1 MASVLT
7 LEAKLERVDPTTP
20 WGFRMQ
26 GGKEFG
32 IPLTILKVN
41 QGSLAA
47 KCGLQQGDIILKIG
61 SQETTNHKHKE
72 AQDLIIG
79 SGNKLDL
86 LLQRGAPAPQHTY
99 EKFATPSFN
108 SYSSPSG
115 APQAGSQNY
124 NTAAKPFGSPAPRP
138 DVDAVTQQTSQL
150 SFAPKPAA
158 VPAAPPPPP
167 PMQGQGPGFYS
178 ATPPPPPP
186 AQTQG
191 PGFYS
196 AAQKYADN
204 EEKPTFAQ
212 HQSRSFKFLQGMMDS
227 GQEPPKTLR
236 PSPGQVVRSVS
247 PSTTQNNFN
256 SKPRQFNTP
265 QGMYSEESTN
275 SALKMARWTSP
286 LHLRLPQ
293 HQLNLRR
300 LSQGCGLPQQLLL
313 PSLSPPMF
321 SPLPL
326 LLQEAPKWA
335 LQGTQLESMQ
345 LEPRRVK
352 QLFSRAVIQCQ
363 ESQEFPVCSSCSI
376 SIRGPFVV
384 ALGKTWCPDH
394 FVCQNPRCGQKLLDI
409 GFVEEGG
416 FLYCE
421 KDYEQYFAP
430 TCTKCGKPIVGE
442 CVNALQ
448 KTYHPVC
455 FICYQCKQ
463 PIGGNQFHLEDG
475 NPYCENDWRQ
485 MFQTMC
491 KGCDFPIEP
500 GDHWVEAMGNN
511 FHSECFNCSTCGVN
525 LEGQPFFAK
534 GGKPYCKKHTR

>member
-115 APQAGSQNY
+115 APQAGSQRLHN
-124 NTAAKPFGSPAPRP
+124 AP
-138 DVDAVTQQTSQL
+138 QFS
-150 SFAPKPAA
+150 
-158 VPAAPPPPP
+158 
-167 PMQGQGPGFYS
+167 
-178 ATPPPPPP
+178 
-186 AQTQG
+186 
-191 PGFYS
+191 
-196 AAQKYADN
+196 
-204 EEKPTFAQ
+204 
-212 HQSRSFKFLQGMMDS
+212 
-227 GQEPPKTLR
+227 EPPKTLR

-275 SALKMARWTSP
+275 SALKMARTGDE
-286 LHLRLPQ
+286 Q
-293 HQLNLRR
+293 EEEQTVDA
-300 LSQGCGLPQQLLL
+300 QGKVVYR
-313 PSLSPPMF
+313 PSETFKMVHEQETPSPPKQEDDYKPTHSRTFKM
-321 SPLPL
+321 
-326 LLQEAPKWA
+326 LQEKLGAGDQPSTPKAPPAPAQSSAPKPGVWTPPA
-335 LQGTQLESMQ
+335 APTAKPFTPNVQPPAPAAPGGPKMGP
-345 LEPRRVK
+345 PRNPTGVNAV
-352 QLFSRAVIQCQ
+352 RAKKGEATIFKSGDSVPGITRI
-363 ESQEFPVCSSCSI
+363 PVCSSCSI

>member
-86 LLQRGAPAPQHTY
+86 LLQRIREKKSNNNRGAPAPQHTY

-227 GQEPPKTLR
+227 GQDIPAKPE
-236 PSPGQVVRSVS
+236 PSPPWRDQ
-247 PSTTQNNFN
+247 PSTP
-256 SKPRQFNTP
+256 K
-265 QGMYSEESTN
+265 
-275 SALKMARWTSP
+275 A
-286 LHLRLPQ
+286 
-293 HQLNLRR
+293 
-300 LSQGCGLPQQLLL
+300 
-313 PSLSPPMF
+313 PPAPAQ
-321 SPLPL
+321 SS
-326 LLQEAPKWA
+326 APKPGVWTPPA
-335 LQGTQLESMQ
+335 APTAKPFTPNVQPPAPAAPGGPKMGP
-345 LEPRRVK
+345 PRNPTGVNAV
-352 QLFSRAVIQCQ
+352 RAKKGEATIFKSGDSVPGITRI
-363 ESQEFPVCSSCSI
+363 PVCSSCSI